1 MIHSRPADH
10 EIATAIWDDD
20 TGETWGE
27 ALARFDTFGPRL
39 TAVEALA
46 ALAHDPTIDMMSF
59 GYGDDPIDFD
69 SIGFEE
75 LSDSINEDGAE
86 ETDAIWGPFA
96 IWHHE
101 LLFRFGSLEEDP
113 DAPADGKVLVA
124 GALYDAETGEEADP
138 Q

>member
-1 MIHSRPADH
+1 MIFNRPADH

-46 ALAHDPTIDMMSF
+46 ALAHDPTLDMMSF

-69 SIGFEE
+69 SIGYEE
-75 LSDSINEDGAE
+75 LSDSITEDGAE

-96 IWHHE
+96 IWPRAG
-101 LLFRFGSLEEDP
+101 RFAGLEEDP
-113 DAPADGKVLVA
+113 DAPRDGKVLVA
-124 GALYDAETGEEADP
+124 GVLYDAETGEEALG
-138 Q
+138 